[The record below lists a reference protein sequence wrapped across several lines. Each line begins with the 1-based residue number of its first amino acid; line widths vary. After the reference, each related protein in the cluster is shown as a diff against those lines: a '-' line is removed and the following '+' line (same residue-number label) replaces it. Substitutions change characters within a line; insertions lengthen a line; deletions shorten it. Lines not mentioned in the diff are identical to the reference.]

1 MKKIF
6 LIIIILLN
14 ANIVYS
20 QEDTLNAN
28 WKLVDGGVTDYMQR
42 GYIITQIYSFGANE
56 HVYHMRTKEEDTT
69 MQKPRLIC
77 IIRLTNTEGSTKC
90 YMEEVVE

>member
-56 HVYHMRTKEEDTT
+56 HVITCA
-69 MQKPRLIC
+69 QKRRIQQCRSHDL
-77 IIRLTNTEGSTKC
+77 
-90 YMEEVVE
+90 YA